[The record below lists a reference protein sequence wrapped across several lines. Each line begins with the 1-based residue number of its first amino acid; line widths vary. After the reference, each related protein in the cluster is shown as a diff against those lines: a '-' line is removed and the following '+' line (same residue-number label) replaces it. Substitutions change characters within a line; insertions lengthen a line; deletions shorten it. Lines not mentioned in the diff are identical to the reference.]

1 MATDVAV
8 KEVVAP
14 PHKDERDL
22 ITGMRIYELRYKK
35 GLMTTTHFQ
44 AKDKQEAIEKGRV
57 FCEKI
62 KATFCGVDDF
72 LVDLVEYADRR
83 NRDTL

>member
-1 MATDVAV
+1 MATTEASVIV
-8 KEVVAP
+8 K
-14 PHKDERDL
+14 KDARDIVPGL
-22 ITGMRIYELRYKK
+22 RVYELRYKK
-35 GLMTTTHFQ
+35 GLMTSTHFQ
-44 AKDKQEAIEKGRV
+44 AKDKQEAIEMGRT

-83 NRDTL
+83 NKSMEGY

>member
-1 MATDVAV
+1 MEKDAV
-8 KEVVAP
+8 SAP
-14 PHKDERDL
+14 VKRDERDL
-22 ITGMRIYELRYKK
+22 VMGMRIYELRYKK

-44 AKDKQEAIEKGRV
+44 AKDKAEAIEKGRV

-62 KATFCGVDDF
+62 KATFCGVDDM

-83 NRDTL
+83 NKDTM